1 MAKIISMSL
10 DEELLKELD
19 SAKKSVGYSGRSE
32 VIRSGMKL
40 LLDDIKAKEK
50 LKGHKSIKEMDI
62 KDKKVVVEIN

>member
-40 LLDDIKAKEK
+40 LLDDIKA
-50 LKGHKSIKEMDI
+50 
-62 KDKKVVVEIN
+62 